1 VFVSRRITVNRLS
14 RRSFLTAAAGGLA
27 AAALRPRLA
36 FAHEEVN
43 PINAFAGDLFAQ
55 VKSDKGNVF
64 VSPFS
69 IETAL
74 AMTAAGAK
82 GTTLDQMRKVLRLPD
97 DADDRF
103 QKLMAAINP
112 AGAKRPYELATAN
125 AIWAQKGMP
134 WRDEF
139 KNRVAGP
146 YASTFK
152 EVDFRTN
159 PDAVR
164 VECNDWVTK
173 QTRNKIKDI
182 LGSRDVN
189 ASIRMLLANAIYFKG
204 TWTDQF
210 DKKATQDAPFTKAD
224 GSKVTVP
231 LMHRSGRYSY
241 AESGDVQAVSL
252 PYKGNELSMLVLLPK
267 TPDGIGKLQ
276 DSLTGAT
283 LAEWAGKVK
292 PEPDVRVF
300 LPRFKAE
307 TRYELT
313 KELSAMG
320 MPDAFN
326 DAKAD
331 FSGMQSGPERLCIG
345 FVIHKAFVD
354 VNEEGTEAAAA
365 TVVGIR
371 LAAAAPHQPKIFRAD
386 HPFLFAIMHNPTK
399 TALFLGRLSDPK
411 AS

>member
-1 VFVSRRITVNRLS
+1 
-14 RRSFLTAAAGGLA
+14 
-27 AAALRPRLA
+27 
-36 FAHEEVN
+36 
-43 PINAFAGDLFAQ
+43 
-55 VKSDKGNVF
+55 
-64 VSPFS
+64 
-69 IETAL
+69 
-74 AMTAAGAK
+74 
-82 GTTLDQMRKVLRLPD
+82 MRKLLRLPD
-97 DADDRF
+97 DADNRF

-112 AGAKRPYELATAN
+112 AGAKRAYELATAN
-125 AIWAQKGMP
+125 AIWAQRGMP

-146 YASTFK
+146 YASMFK
-152 EVDFRTN
+152 EVDFRTA
-159 PDAVR
+159 PDAAR
-164 VECNDWVTK
+164 KECNDWVEKKTHE
-173 QTRNKIKDI
+173 KIKDI
-182 LGSRDVN
+182 LQKGDVRGDT
-189 ASIRMLLANAIYFKG
+189 RMLLANAIYFKG

-224 GSKVTVP
+224 GSKVTAP

-241 AESGDVQAVSL
+241 AETDDVQAVSL

-276 DSLTGAT
+276 DSLSGVT

-292 PEPDVRVF
+292 PEPDVRLY

-331 FSGMQSGPERLCIG
+331 FSGMLSGPERLCIG

-365 TVVGIR
+365 TVVGMR
-371 LAAAAPHQPKIFRAD
+371 LAAAAPHQLKVFRAD

>member
-1 VFVSRRITVNRLS
+1 VTHFSRRRFLS
-14 RRSFLTAAAGGLA
+14 AAAGGLS
-27 AAALRPRLA
+27 AAALRPHLA
-36 FAHEEVN
+36 FAAEKDDEN
-43 PINAFAGDLFAQ
+43 PINAFGGDLFAKI
-55 VKSDKGNVF
+55 KSDKGNVF

-82 GTTLDQMRKVLRLPD
+82 GNTLDQMRKVLRLPD

-134 WRDEF
+134 WRNEF

-152 EVDFRTN
+152 EVDFRTD
-159 PDAVR
+159 PDGAR
-164 VECNDWVTK
+164 KECNEWVEK
-173 QTRNKIKDI
+173 QTREKIKDI
-182 LGSRDVN
+182 LQSRDVRN
-189 ASIRMLLANAIYFKG
+189 DTRMLLANAIYFKG

-210 DKKATQDAPFTKAD
+210 DKNATADAPFTKAD

-241 AESGDVQAVSL
+241 AEAGDVQAVSL
-252 PYKGNELSMLVLLPK
+252 PYKGNELSMLILLPK

-283 LAEWAGKVK
+283 LAEWAGKLK
-292 PEPDVRVF
+292 PEPTVRVY

-307 TRYELT
+307 TRYDLGST
-313 KELSAMG
+313 LIGMG
-320 MPDAFN
+320 MPDAFS

-331 FSGMQSGPERLCIG
+331 FSGMQSGPEKLCIG

-365 TVVGIR
+365 TVVGMR
-371 LAAAAPHQPKIFRAD
+371 LTSAIQEKPKVFKAD
-386 HPFLFAIMHNPTK
+386 HPFLFAILHNPTK
-399 TALFLGRLSDPK
+399 TALFLGRLSEPK
-411 AS
+411 AGDGR

>member
-1 VFVSRRITVNRLS
+1 VARLS
-14 RRSFLTAAAGGLA
+14 RRSFLSAAAAGCA
-27 AAALRPRLA
+27 AAAVRPRLA
-36 FAHEEVN
+36 FALDKAEEN
-43 PINAFAGDLFAQ
+43 PINAFAGDLFA
-55 VKSDKGNVF
+55 KIKTDKGNVF

-82 GTTLDQMRKVLRLPD
+82 GNTLTQMQKVLRLPD

-103 QKLMAAINP
+103 HKLMEAVNP

-125 AIWAQKGMP
+125 AIWAQKGLP
-134 WRDEF
+134 WRAEF

-152 EVDFRTN
+152 EVDFRTA
-159 PDAVR
+159 PDAAR
-164 VECNDWVTK
+164 KECNDWVEK
-173 QTRNKIKDI
+173 QTHDKIKEI
-182 LGSRDVN
+182 LQKGDVRGDT
-189 ASIRMLLANAIYFKG
+189 RMLLANAIYFKG
-204 TWTDQF
+204 TWVDQF
-210 DKKATQDAPFTKAD
+210 EKRVTADGPFTKED

-231 LMHRSGRYSY
+231 LMHRSGRYGY
-241 AESGDVQAVSL
+241 AEMEDAQALSL

-283 LAEWAGKVK
+283 LAEWAGKLK
-292 PEPDVRVF
+292 PEPTVHVY

-307 TRYELT
+307 TRYDLGRT
-313 KELSAMG
+313 LIGMG
-320 MPDAFN
+320 MSDAFN
-326 DAKAD
+326 DTKAD
-331 FSGMQSGPERLCIG
+331 FSGMLTGPERLCIG

-365 TVVGIR
+365 TVVGMR
-371 LAAAAPHQPKIFRAD
+371 LAAAAPMRPKVFKAD